1 MSFVPHLEQ
10 KELSFTIKVPQF
22 GQLSPTVLLIKL
34 DECPVITILSPR
46 EVSVPPIARIKKRG
60 INIKKG
66 SRISIANDSDSYIS
80 FAESII
86 YCVYFITHFTKKT

>member
-1 MSFVPHLEQ
+1 MVSFVPHLEQ

-34 DECPVITILSPR
+34 DECPVIAILSPR
-46 EVSVPPIARIKKRG
+46 EVSVPPIARIKKQG

-66 SRISIANDSDSYIS
+66 SRIFVGKESDSDIS
-80 FAESII
+80 FTESII
-86 YCVYFITHFTKKT
+86 DWV